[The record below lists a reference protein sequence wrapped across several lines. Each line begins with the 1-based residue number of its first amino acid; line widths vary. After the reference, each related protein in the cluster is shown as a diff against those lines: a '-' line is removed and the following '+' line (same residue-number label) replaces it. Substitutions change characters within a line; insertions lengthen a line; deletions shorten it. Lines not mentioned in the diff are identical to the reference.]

1 MNPKYQVRKKSHILY
16 DGDVLDQAD
25 DEFFEPSAWSARGKL
40 TGTALGRGTT
50 VFIRD
55 GENRWVLRHYLRGG
69 MAARVSH
76 ERYVWTGLERTRAWQ
91 EWHLLAELY
100 RRGLPVPPP
109 VAARVVRRGLFYSAD
124 ILTGRIDGKALSVL
138 AREQPLT
145 TAQWH
150 AVGTCIRR
158 FHDEGVFHA
167 DLNAHN
173 ILVEDDSVALLD
185 FDRGRLRPPGKW
197 REQNLERLHRSLRKL
212 AGMHFGF
219 NFDEEQW
226 RLLIAGYESA

>member
-1 MNPKYQVRKKSHILY
+1 MKPEYQVRKKSHILY
-16 DGDVLDQAD
+16 DGDVLDQTD
-25 DEFFEPSAWSARGKL
+25 DTFFDPAAWSARGKL

-69 MAARVSH
+69 MATLVSH
-76 ERYVWTGLERTRAWQ
+76 DRYLWTGLERTRAWR
-91 EWHLLAELY
+91 EWHLLLELHG
-100 RRGLPVPPP
+100 RGLPVPPP
-109 VAARVVRRGLFYSAD
+109 VAARVIRRGLFYAAD
-124 ILTGRIDGKALSVL
+124 IVTGRLDGRALSVL
-138 AREQPLT
+138 AREQGLAPE
-145 TAQWH
+145 QWH
-150 AVGTCIRR
+150 AVGACIRR

-173 ILVEDDSVALLD
+173 ILLEDDRVALLD
-185 FDRGRLRPPGKW
+185 FDRGRIRPAGKW

-219 NFDEEQW
+219 DFDEKKW
-226 RLLIAGYESA
+226 ALLLAGYGKS